1 MGTNLN
7 MLIAWTAAIFLLPLC
22 TVAKTWVSLPVHA
35 PARIED
41 DAPFGHQVDVAIGT
55 PPQNSSFNIGIQD
68 WLVAPLVPQCIFCP
82 VDGMYDPNWS
92 TSFKVSD
99 KRKGSFDLGGLEGN
113 ETFTLGGVLQD
124 LNTPMIFID
133 QMGPEAAKRF
143 SGGILGL
150 APTKNESLRGH
161 NILVRLDEQG
171 QLLNPVWGLRLGG
184 DNPRLTIGALDPN
197 EYEGELNWVPELND
211 TGMIKVDAYRG
222 YQGNIL
228 PFQYPV
234 TASLSSVSKNIY
246 LPEIMTYLTNE
257 SLIGPQEGVNLEP
270 DHKQQIGIQCNGTQP
285 PQLQFSVDINGINYP
300 INQHDLIRP
309 PSIMAAKGFCNIGV
323 YKADPAGFELGVV
336 FLRSVYLAY
345 RFPTGDCP
353 GYYGFAFPKGST
365 TTSNQK
371 PRDAPPNAS
380 QCLSLVQPTSTP
392 TPTIAVHE
400 GKLGFSEEKFRVYG
414 KAEDQWVALRGVGDL
429 PALTVRG
436 VEDKSVVNG
445 G

>member
-7 MLIAWTAAIFLLPLC
+7 VLVAWTTFLLPLC
-22 TVAKTWVSLPVHA
+22 AAKNWVSLPVHA
-35 PARIED
+35 PATLED
-41 DAPFGHQVDVAIGT
+41 DIGHQVDVAVGT

-68 WLVAPLVPQCIFCP
+68 WLVATLVPQCIFCP
-82 VDGMYDPNWS
+82 VDGMYDPTLS
-92 TSFKVSD
+92 TSFRVSNTRD
-99 KRKGSFDLGGLEGN
+99 GDFDLGGLKGN

-124 LNTPMIFID
+124 LNAPMYFID
-133 QMGPEAAKRF
+133 QMGLERSNRF
-143 SGGILGL
+143 SGGLLGL
-150 APTKNESLRGH
+150 APTRNESLRGR

-211 TGMIKVDAYRG
+211 AGMIKVDAYRG

-234 TASLSSVSKNIY
+234 TVPLSSVSMNIY
-246 LPEIMTYLTNE
+246 LPDIMTYLTNE
-257 SLIGPQEGVNLEP
+257 SLIGPQENINLDTKYNIIE
-270 DHKQQIGIQCNGTQP
+270 IQCNGTQP

-300 INQHDLIRP
+300 INQDDLIRA
-309 PSIMAAKGFCNIGV
+309 PSIISAIGFCNIGISQPV
-323 YKADPAGFELGVV
+323 PAEFVLGLT

-345 RFPTGDCP
+345 RFPTGNCP

-365 TTSNQK
+365 TTSDQK
-371 PRDAPPNAS
+371 PRDPPPRAS

-400 GKLGFSEEKFRVYG
+400 GKHGFSEEKYKVYG
-414 KAEDQWVALRGVGDL
+414 ENEDQWVALRGVGDL
-429 PALTVRG
+429 PALKVRG